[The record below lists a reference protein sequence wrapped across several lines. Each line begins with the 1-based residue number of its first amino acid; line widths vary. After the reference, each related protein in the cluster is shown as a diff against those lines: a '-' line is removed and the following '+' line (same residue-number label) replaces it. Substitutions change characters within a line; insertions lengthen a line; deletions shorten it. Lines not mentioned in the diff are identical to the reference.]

1 MKAASATTQAVTDQ
15 MGRHITIPQR
25 PHRIISLV
33 PSQTEL
39 LFDLGLGEVVVG
51 VTKFCVH
58 PSTLLRASPADPTR
72 DKPVIGGTK
81 QFNFDLIDQLQ
92 PDLILGN
99 KEENY
104 QEGIER
110 LAATYPVWMS
120 DIYTLADALKMI
132 RQVGGVT
139 GKEAGAEQMAQE
151 IEARFAALPAL
162 SRPLRVGYFIWQKPF
177 MVAGRPTF
185 VDAMLARCG
194 FVNALAGVG
203 DGRYPEVTFEIIQA
217 ADLDAILL
225 SSEPFPFGEKQRA
238 EFVAQFPGTAV
249 YLVDGEMFSWY
260 GSRLLLAAGYFRQFI
275 TAVAE
280 EFGLT

>member
-1 MKAASATTQAVTDQ
+1 MNIASATTQAVTDQ
-15 MGRHITIPQR
+15 MGRSVTVPLRPQ
-25 PHRIISLV
+25 RIISLV

-39 LFDLGLGEVVVG
+39 LFDLGLGEAVVG

-58 PSTLLRASPADPTR
+58 PSTLLRASPADPVG

-120 DIYTLADALKMI
+120 DVYTLTDALEMI
-132 RQVGGVT
+132 EQIGGIT
-139 GKEAGAEQMAQE
+139 GKEAAAEQMAQE
-151 IEARFAALPAL
+151 IEARFADLPLL
-162 SRPLRVGYFIWQKPF
+162 SRPLRVGYFIWQRPF
-177 MVAGRPTF
+177 VVAGRPTF

-194 FVNALAGVG
+194 FVNAFAGVR
-203 DGRYPEVTFEIIQA
+203 DGRYPEVTFEMIQA

-225 SSEPFPFGEKQRA
+225 SSEPFPFSEK
-238 EFVAQFPGTAV
+238 
-249 YLVDGEMFSWY
+249 
-260 GSRLLLAAGYFRQFI
+260 
-275 TAVAE
+275 
-280 EFGLT
+280 